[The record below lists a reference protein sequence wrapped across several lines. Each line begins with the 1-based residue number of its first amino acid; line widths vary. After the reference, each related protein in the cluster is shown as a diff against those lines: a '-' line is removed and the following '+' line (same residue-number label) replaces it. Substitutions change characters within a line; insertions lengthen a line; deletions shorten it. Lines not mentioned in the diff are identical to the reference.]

1 MSYPVKTE
9 FFHTADSDPLIIYNP
24 AKCALKAND
33 FPSLILYALITRGL
47 LECMILEI
55 RELCLKEGPI
65 YRI

>member
-9 FFHTADSDPLIIYNP
+9 FFHPADTDPLVIYNP
-24 AKCALKAND
+24 AKCPLKAND

-55 RELCLKEGPI
+55 RELSLKKRSNI
-65 YRI
+65 

>member
-1 MSYPVKTE
+1 
-9 FFHTADSDPLIIYNP
+9 
-24 AKCALKAND
+24 LKAND